1 MKIDNIKDINDIEEI
16 LYNGSKKDIE
26 KDLNYTK
33 YLMNIQKNVEVSK

>member
-16 LYNGSKKDIE
+16 LYNGSKEDIE